1 MAVNR
6 RVKSSE
12 SLLLEDNP
20 QWYKDAVIYEV
31 HVRAFC
37 DGNGD
42 GIGDFP
48 GLTEKLDYLQDLG
61 VTVLWLL
68 PFYPSPLKDDGY
80 DIADYHSIHA
90 DYGTLHD
97 FKHFLYEAHERGIR
111 VITELVINHTSDQH
125 PWFQR
130 ARVAKPGTRA
140 RDFYVWNDNQNKYQ
154 EARIIFKDF
163 ELSNWSWDPVA
174 KAYFWHRFYSHQ
186 PDLNF
191 DNPEVRKALMGVLD
205 FWLEMGVDGMRLDAV
220 PYLYEREGTNCENL
234 AETHSFLKQLR
245 QHIDKK
251 YHNRMLLAE
260 ANQWPEDAVT
270 YFGSGDECHMAFH
283 FPVMPRLFMSVHM
296 EDRFPIID
304 ILDQTPAIPD
314 SCQWALFL
322 RNHDELTLE
331 MVTDEDRDYM
341 YKVYATDP
349 RARINLGIRR
359 RLAPLLGNNRRKMEL
374 LNSLLFSLPGTPV
387 IYYGDELGM
396 GDNIYLGDRNGVR
409 TPMQWSADRN
419 AGFSRANPQ
428 RLYLPVI
435 IDPEHHYETVNV
447 EAQQQNPSSLVWWMK
462 RLVLLRKNYQSFGRG
477 SLEFL
482 YPDNHKV
489 LVFTRRFHDE
499 IILVVANLSRFV
511 NYVELDLAAYK
522 GMVPVELFGHTR
534 FPTIGELPY
543 FLTLGPHSFYWFK
556 LEQARISET
565 RTAAERF
572 EPPHLEIAESWE
584 NILYGRA
591 RTTLERAIPSYLLIC
606 RWFGGK
612 AQPIRSVRNVDIVPF
627 SVDSV
632 TAFFTTWEVQ
642 YTGRTPETYL
652 LPLAFATGDRT
663 FELRQTQPRSVLAQ
677 LKIKDKGVETE
688 GVLYDALCDPQFCK
702 ALLASVKRGR
712 RFKGDNVEI
721 HAQPSKSFRT
731 LAGDAEATLE
741 PSLMRGEQSNT
752 SIVYGDR
759 LILKFFRRTSEGLNP
774 DVEIGRFITEK
785 TAFANVPP
793 LAGFLEMRR
802 QQGEPAT
809 LGILQ
814 GLVSNQGDA
823 WRYTLDSLGRYFEE
837 VLTRHPASEACVIPG
852 KPLAEVAAQ
861 ETPQLVRELMG
872 AYLSSALLL
881 GQRTGELHNALAS
894 DSRDP
899 AFAPEAFTALYR
911 RSLYQSFRTLADQSL
926 SLLETRLPGLPDEIR
941 PEAAKILKLESTIIG
956 RLKQILDRKMTGSR
970 IRVHGDLHLGQVL
983 YTGKDFVIIDFEG
996 EPARSITERRLKR
1009 SPLRDVAGMLR
1020 SFNYAALSKL
1030 RNNSVRPEDAAQ
1042 LKPWARFWD
1051 FWVSASFVKGY
1062 LETTTSASFF
1072 PKSQDEFN
1080 LMLSIYV
1087 LEKAIYELA
1096 YELNNRPDWA
1106 EIPIAGILQ
1115 IIQPEEANRAQ

>member
-20 QWYKDAVIYEV
+20 QWYKDAVVYEV

-37 DGNGD
+37 DGNSD
-42 GIGDFP
+42 GIGDFV
-48 GLTEKLDYLQDLG
+48 GLTQKLDYLQDLG

-130 ARVAKPGTRA
+130 ARVAKPGSRA
-140 RDFYVWNDNQNKYQ
+140 RDFYVWNDNQDKYH

-349 RARINLGIRR
+349 RARLNLGIRR

-428 RLYLPVI
+428 RLYLPVT

-447 EAQQQNPSSLVWWMK
+447 EAQQQNPSSLLWWMK

-489 LVFTRRFHDE
+489 LVFTRRFQDE

-565 RTAAERF
+565 RAAAEGF
-572 EPPHLEIAESWE
+572 EPARLEIADSWE

-591 RTTLERAIPSYLLIC
+591 RTTLERAFPDYLLTC

-627 SVDSV
+627 SIDSV

-642 YTGRTPETYL
+642 YTGGTPETYL
-652 LPLAFATGDRT
+652 LLLAFAAGDRA
-663 FELRQTQPRSVLAQ
+663 FELRQTHPQSVVAQ
-677 LKIKDKGVETE
+677 LKIKDKSAETE
-688 GVLYDALCDPQFCK
+688 GVLYDALYDPQFCQ

-712 RFKGDNVEI
+712 RLKGDNAEI

-759 LILKFFRRTSEGLNP
+759 FILKFFRRTSEGLNP

-793 LAGFLEMRR
+793 LAGFLEMRK

-809 LGILQ
+809 IGILQ
-814 GLVSNQGDA
+814 GLIINQGDA
-823 WRYTLDSLGRYFEE
+823 WHYTLDSLGRYFEE
-837 VLTRHPASEACVIPG
+837 VLTRHPASEAALIPD

-861 ETPQLVRELMG
+861 ETPELVRELMG
-872 AYLSSALLL
+872 PYLASALLL
-881 GQRTGELHNALAS
+881 GQRTGELHKALAS
-894 DSRDP
+894 DVKDP
-899 AFAPEAFTALYR
+899 AFAPEPFTALYR

-926 SLLETRLPGLPDEIR
+926 SLLETRLPGLREEIR
-941 PEAAKILKLESTIIG
+941 PEAAKILKLESVIVD
-956 RLKQILDRKMTGSR
+956 RLRQILDKKMTGMR
-970 IRVHGDLHLGQVL
+970 IRIHGDFHLGQVL
-983 YTGKDFVIIDFEG
+983 YTGKDFVVIDFEG
-996 EPARSITERRLKR
+996 EPARPITERRLKR

-1062 LETTTSASFF
+1062 LETTTNASFL

-1106 EIPIAGILQ
+1106 DVPVAGILQ
-1115 IIQPEEANRAQ
+1115 IVQPEEANRAQ